1 MNADDRSLLLVYD
14 GPPSVRARH
23 LLIAVLAVHAVAFA
37 ISAAQ
42 AAQPAGDFD
51 RYYAIASAPG
61 RPYVDYQV
69 EHPLGTLLV
78 FKALA
83 QLPGRRASFGAGI
96 VALDLIADAVIVGS
110 LIWGWGV
117 AAAVYFAAMLIP
129 VIGLFFN
136 RVDAWS
142 TACAILAVAA
152 WRKDRP
158 VILGCVL
165 ALGAAFKLWP
175 LVLATLLVVPWRDRR
190 SLTAI
195 GAFTATAAVF
205 AAAALWIAG
214 VNGVTQVLTFRGATG
229 WQIESLAGSLV
240 HLTGTRTLRME
251 SGAWR
256 IGTIGRSWSIA
267 MFLAAA
273 PICIWSSWRGAW
285 LDRVGEGWL
294 ASVTALLLLSALL
307 SAQYVIWLAP
317 AAAIAWVQG
326 QRRLGALTAAA
337 ILLTQ
342 VAWTYY
348 GAILNHSW
356 PGMLLVVGRNGVLIA
371 IAVLAVARLRQTAT
385 PTIVAQGL

>member
-1 MNADDRSLLLVYD
+1 
-14 GPPSVRARH
+14 VRAPH
-23 LLIAVLAVHAVAFA
+23 VLIAVLAVHAVAFA

-42 AAQPAGDFD
+42 ASRPAGDFD
-51 RYYAIASAPG
+51 RYYEIGSSAG

-69 EHPLGTLLV
+69 EHPIGTLLV
-78 FKALA
+78 FKGLA
-83 QLPGRRASFGAGI
+83 QLPGGRDTFGLG
-96 VALDLIADAVIVGS
+96 VVVLDLIADAVILGS
-110 LIWGWGV
+110 LVWGWGFV
-117 AAAVYFAAMLIP
+117 AAAYCGAALIP

-158 VILGCVL
+158 VILGCAL
-165 ALGAAFKLWP
+165 AIGAAFKLWP

-195 GAFTATAAVF
+195 AAFAATAAAF

-214 VNGVTQVLTFRGATG
+214 ANGITQVLTFRGATG
-229 WQIESLAGSLV
+229 WQIESLTGSLV
-240 HLTGTRTLRME
+240 HLTDSRTLRME

-256 IGTIGRSWSIA
+256 IGTIGRTWSIA

-273 PICIWSSWRGAW
+273 PICIWSSWRGA
-285 LDRVGEGWL
+285 RVDQVGAGWL
-294 ASVTALLLLSALL
+294 ASVTTLLLLSALL

-317 AAAIAWVQG
+317 AGAIAWVQG
-326 QRRLGALTAAA
+326 EKRLAMLTALA

-342 VAWTYY
+342 VLWAYY
-348 GAILNHSW
+348 GAILHHAW
-356 PGMLLVVGRNGVLIA
+356 PGMLLVVGRN
-371 IAVLAVARLRQTAT
+371 AVLVAITALAIARLRTAALKGCAT
-385 PTIVAQGL
+385 PRHAA